1 MADWKGQLAGFFEES
16 KKSRVEAEQ
25 SEMAGFLSRVV
36 IPALNDLRAELMKHG
51 RSVVVRESRNS
62 AVIVVSHNG
71 EEEISYRIQSR
82 TFPNT
87 VLPFAEIRFR
97 ERRGRRL
104 ISVESM
110 FRSGS
115 HDYSLNDVTKGEII
129 ENFLENYTTRVRPEV

>member
-1 MADWKGQLAGFFEES
+1 MSDWKGELSGFFEES
-16 KKSRVEAEQ
+16 KKNRVEEEQ
-25 SEMAGFLSRVV
+25 SEMAGFLSRAV
-36 IPALNDLRAELMKHG
+36 IPALNDLRLELMKHG
-51 RSVVVRESRNS
+51 RSVVVRESSNS

-71 EEEISYRIQSR
+71 EEEISYRIRSR

-97 ERRGRRL
+97 ERRGLRL

-115 HDYSLNDVTKGEII
+115 HDYSLSDVSKEEII